1 MQKAN
6 RIDRE
11 FLYEKV
17 WTIPMIELA
26 KQFGVSRPTIK
37 WACQQLRVPLP
48 PQAYWIHRKRGHLL
62 PRPDL
67 PSSSGGETQTI
78 TVADLIEH
86 EAPSRRRRQ
95 NRRRRRQD
103 SSHARRVIDE
113 QIKCEE
119 LLSEVESW
127 NRSES
132 IRRYLAELE
141 RQKRLGAAPS
151 SEYENW
157 RKWALGIA
165 AELDPTKRRLRR
177 GVE

>member
-1 MQKAN
+1 MSTSN

-11 FLYEKV
+11 SLYEQV
-17 WTIPMIELA
+17 WEIPMIELA

-67 PSSSGGETQTI
+67 PSSSDGETQVI

-86 EAPSRRRRQ
+86 EAPSRRRKQ
-95 NRRRRRQD
+95 NRRRWRQD
-103 SSHARRVIDE
+103 TEHARRAIDE
-113 QIKCEE
+113 QIKYEE

-127 NRSES
+127 NRAES
-132 IRRYLAELE
+132 IRRYLAELD
-141 RQKRLGAAPS
+141 RQKRTGPAPL
-151 SEYENW
+151 SEYEDW
-157 RKWALGIA
+157 RKWAQGIA
-165 AELDPTKRRLRR
+165 AELDPIERRLRR
-177 GVE
+177 GVR